1 MHRKMMAVLI
11 VACLAALV
19 SFAGEKQGKLD
30 AASHAA
36 KLKAELSLTDEQTA
50 QVESVFA
57 GILERMQPI
66 RASMRATHQELKA
79 LRNATVTDAGAIEA
93 KETELEAIRAQKRE
107 LKAERDNAMQQILTS
122 EQLAKYQEIVAAHSK
137 KKMGA
142 GHKGQGHQK

>member
-1 MHRKMMAVLI
+1 MHRKMTAVLI

-19 SFAGEKQGKLD
+19 SFAGEKQGKMD

-36 KLKAELSLTDEQTA
+36 KLKAELNLTDEQTA

-57 GILERMQPI
+57 GILEQMQPI

-79 LRNATVTDAGAIEA
+79 QRNATATDAGTIEA
-93 KETELEAIRAQKRE
+93 KATELEAIRAQKRE
-107 LKAERDNAMQQILTS
+107 LMAERDNAMQQILTP
-122 EQLAKYQEIVAAHSK
+122 EQFAKYQEIVAAHST

-142 GHKGQGHQK
+142 GHKGQGHKK

>member
-11 VACLAALV
+11 VVCLAALV
-19 SFAGEKQGKLD
+19 SFAGEKQGKMD
-30 AASHAA
+30 AASHAV

-66 RASMRATHQELKA
+66 QASMRATHQELKA
-79 LRNATVTDAGAIEA
+79 LRNATATDTGAIEA
-93 KETELEAIRAQKRE
+93 KETELEPIRAQKRE
-107 LKAERDNAMQQILTS
+107 LMAERDNAMQQILTP

-137 KKMGA
+137 KHMGA
-142 GHKGQGHQK
+142 GHKGPGHQK